1 MRILIVLGLSS
12 FVKYLAESTIL
23 EIEAFTLNLFS
34 KQLPRPLDFTFHIWC
49 FNSESNT
56 GFLITKQVL
65 YHLTTEALAEEVRL
79 ELTRQLHLTV
89 FKTAS
94 VRPTRIILPL
104 VRLTGFE
111 PAQYGVEIQ
120 C

>member
-1 MRILIVLGLSS
+1 M
-12 FVKYLAESTIL
+12 
-23 EIEAFTLNLFS
+23 
-34 KQLPRPLDFTFHIWC
+34 
-49 FNSESNT
+49 
-56 GFLITKQVL
+56 
-65 YHLTTEALAEEVRL
+65 AEEVRL